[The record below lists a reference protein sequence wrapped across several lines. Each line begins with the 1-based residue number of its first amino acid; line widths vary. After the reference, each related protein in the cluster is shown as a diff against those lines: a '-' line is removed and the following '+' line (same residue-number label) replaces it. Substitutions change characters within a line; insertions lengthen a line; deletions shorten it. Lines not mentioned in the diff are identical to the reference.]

1 MRPLFFPRLAWQGM
15 TKNRRLCL
23 PWLLSCVG
31 MVFMYYIFEA
41 TACSPLLLGMKGGG
55 SVAMVLILGKWV
67 MAFFALLF
75 LSYTHSFLLRRR
87 NREFGL
93 YHVLGMDKGAI
104 VRVVAWETLI
114 TAAIA
119 LAVGLSLGVAFSK
132 LVELGLVNMLR
143 AQVDYLFRF
152 SPSALLTTVE
162 VFAAI
167 FLLLLLG
174 SVIQLWRRNTLEL
187 LQSENVG
194 EKPPQGNILLAGL
207 GLGLLGVAY
216 YMAVTIRS
224 PLAALML
231 FFVAVLMVIAAT
243 FLLFVT
249 GSVTLCRR
257 LQKNR
262 NYYYQKR
269 HFVAV
274 SSMAYRMKR
283 NGEGL
288 ASICILSTMVLVML
302 SSTASLYIGAED
314 SIRSRYPWDNEL
326 RVYLQ
331 SVEELETRR
340 ADLRASCDK
349 VLEREDAG
357 AAERFA
363 CGVVSIAGLAK
374 GSTIQPDASDA
385 SNVNY
390 DDLRQLIFL
399 SAQDYEH
406 VTGERVTLQSGES
419 MIYCLHCDY
428 DLPSFSLGGAKLE
441 IVGMLRSVDI
451 AGKGSP
457 FVDDVAP
464 VILFVVNDLRE
475 ILPMEEICNRNGG
488 SMLTVAW
495 RYCYDLPEGAERG
508 GELLQEQVRAVG
520 ELIPEARYNY
530 QTAAEAR
537 DDFYATYGVLFFIGI
552 LLSVVFLFAATLII
566 YYKQVSE
573 GYEDHGRFEIMQKVG
588 MTREDIRESI
598 RAQVRIVFFAP
609 LAMAVLHLAFAM
621 PMIWNLLQIFALTNL
636 PLVLAVT
643 AACCLLFTL
652 VYALIYRI
660 TAKTYYGI
668 VAA

>member
-1 MRPLFFPRLAWQGM
+1 M
-15 TKNRRLCL
+15 
-23 PWLLSCVG
+23 
-31 MVFMYYIFEA
+31 
-41 TACSPLLLGMKGGG
+41 
-55 SVAMVLILGKWV
+55 
-67 MAFFALLF
+67 
-75 LSYTHSFLLRRR
+75 
-87 NREFGL
+87 
-93 YHVLGMDKGAI
+93 
-104 VRVVAWETLI
+104 
-114 TAAIA
+114 
-119 LAVGLSLGVAFSK
+119 
-132 LVELGLVNMLR
+132 
-143 AQVDYLFRF
+143 
-152 SPSALLTTVE
+152 
-162 VFAAI
+162 
-167 FLLLLLG
+167 
-174 SVIQLWRRNTLEL
+174 
-187 LQSENVG
+187 
-194 EKPPQGNILLAGL
+194 
-207 GLGLLGVAY
+207 
-216 YMAVTIRS
+216 
-224 PLAALML
+224 
-231 FFVAVLMVIAAT
+231 
-243 FLLFVT
+243 
-249 GSVTLCRR
+249 
-257 LQKNR
+257 
-262 NYYYQKR
+262 
-269 HFVAV
+269 
-274 SSMAYRMKR
+274 
-283 NGEGL
+283 
-288 ASICILSTMVLVML
+288 
-302 SSTASLYIGAED
+302 
-314 SIRSRYPWDNEL
+314 
-326 RVYLQ
+326 
-331 SVEELETRR
+331 
-340 ADLRASCDK
+340 
-349 VLEREDAG
+349 LEREDAG
-357 AAERFA
+357 AAERVA

-399 SAQDYEH
+399 SALDYEH

-441 IVGMLRSVDI
+441 IVGKLRSVDI

-652 VYALIYRI
+652 VYALIYCI